1 MRVAS
6 LTVRFWQ
13 AGRDGIASLSGEL
26 RMADIVTH
34 QGQLNAQGKRF
45 ALVASRYNEIIASR
59 LISGALDCLQRH
71 GAAAKDIEVFRVPG
85 AFEIPLVAREVAD
98 SGNFHAVVC
107 LGAVIRGDTPHFDF
121 VAAEAA
127 RGISRACLDTGVPII
142 FGIVTAE
149 TVEQA
154 VDRAGGRVGN
164 RGAEAA
170 LAAVEMTGL
179 MDEIETE

>member
-1 MRVAS
+1 
-6 LTVRFWQ
+6 
-13 AGRDGIASLSGEL
+13 
-26 RMADIVTH
+26 MAETITH

-71 GAAAKDIEVFRVPG
+71 GAEAKDLEVFRVPG
-85 AFEIPLVAREVAD
+85 SFEIPLVARELA
-98 SGNFHAVVC
+98 SGGKFQAVIC
-107 LGAVIRGDTPHFDF
+107 LGAVIRGETPHFDF

-127 RGISRACLDTGVPII
+127 RGIARASLKSGVPVI
-142 FGIVTAE
+142 FGVVTTD

-154 VDRAGGRVGN
+154 VDRAGGRAGN

-170 LAAVEMTGL
+170 LAAVEMASL
-179 MDEIETE
+179 LDEIRAK